1 MLSIFAAMKIN
12 LSIFLLFAFGI
23 TNAQKK
29 TNYYD
34 WEWKDSKIANARFV
48 SMTEHT
54 DSGWIR
60 EDYFLANKNIQM
72 EGLYSDSLFKNKNGY
87 FTYYFANGIVSSKG
101 RYLKNEKEGLWFT
114 YHYNGMMRDSTIFK
128 NGETIGT
135 SLGWFDNGFISDSA
149 TYKEDGTAF
158 IVNWFD
164 DGQPSA
170 YGRMLN
176 SKKEGQ
182 WTYFHKNGRKAAIE
196 EYKQDKVK
204 SRIYYK
210 ENGEEIADTSNRDRE
225 ATFKGG
231 QKKWA
236 SFLLENLQFPAN
248 VKLVNTK
255 VITVVVAAM
264 IDEEGNIKDPYIDIP
279 FDPLFDNEAL
289 RIIKQSPAW
298 NPKIEHNRKVRM
310 YVRQPISFAELNE

>member
-1 MLSIFAAMKIN
+1 MKIIISIF
-12 LSIFLLFAFGI
+12 FLLAFSI

-34 WEWKDSKIANARFV
+34 WEWKASEIGNARFV
-48 SMTEHT
+48 SMTEHS
-54 DSGWIR
+54 DSGWVR

-87 FTYYFANGIVSSKG
+87 FTYYYTNGIVSSQG
-101 RYLKNEKEGLWFT
+101 RYLKNEKEGLWYTF
-114 YHYNGMMRDSTIFK
+114 HYNGMMRDSTIFK
-128 NGETIGT
+128 NGEPIGT
-135 SLGWFDNGFISDSA
+135 SLGWFGNSFISDSA
-149 TYKEDGTAF
+149 VYEKDGTAV

-164 DGQPSA
+164 DGQLSS
-170 YGRMLN
+170 YGRMVYG
-176 SKKEGQ
+176 KKQGK
-182 WTYFHKNGRKAAIE
+182 WTYFHKNGNKAAIE
-196 EYKQDKVK
+196 EYKEDKVK
-204 SRIYYK
+204 SRIYLK
-210 ENGEEIADTSNRDRE
+210 EDGKEMADTTNKDRD

-236 SFLLENLQFPAN
+236 SFLLQNLQFPAN

-255 VITVVVAAM
+255 VITVVVIAM
-264 IDEEGNIKDPYIDIP
+264 IDEDGHIKDPYIDIP
-279 FDPLFDNEAL
+279 FDALFDNEAL

-310 YVRQPISFAELNE
+310 YVRQPISFAQFDE